1 MSGETTIAND
11 TIAAIATGAGKAGIG
26 VVRVSGPL
34 ASQIAETITGQ
45 PLQARNA
52 CYLPFLNSDSEAL
65 DVGIA
70 ILFNAPHS
78 YTGEDVLELQGH
90 GGAVILDM
98 VLARVLE
105 CGARMA
111 RPGEFTERAFLND
124 KLDLAQA
131 EAVCDL
137 IESSSKAAAK
147 AAVRS
152 MSGEFSKSISEV
164 QSELTALRA
173 WLEAAL
179 DFSEEEIDFLAD
191 QQLSLRAE
199 SIVQQFDVLMQRA
212 QQGQRL
218 RDGFTVVIAGVTNVG
233 KSSLLNALS
242 GEDSAIVTDIEG
254 TTRDVL
260 HEHITLDGVPLHII
274 DTAGLRDTQD
284 VVEQEGINRA
294 HLAIE
299 SADHVL
305 VITDAERM
313 ALPQTDLPD
322 NLDVTLVLNKIDLM
336 EQGQADTTELANKT
350 ELSDAAIAQLRHALP
365 SAQSFGVTAD
375 TGSIIPISVK
385 TGQGLDQLKQHL
397 LSLVGHD
404 AQLDGAFIARRRHLD
419 ALDNARSACM
429 AALARLQEAEMP
441 ELAAEELRQAQLA
454 LDAVTGRFDSEDLL
468 GEIFG
473 SFCIGK

>member
-1 MSGETTIAND
+1 
-11 TIAAIATGAGKAGIG
+11 
-26 VVRVSGPL
+26 
-34 ASQIAETITGQ
+34 
-45 PLQARNA
+45 
-52 CYLPFLNSDSEAL
+52 
-65 DVGIA
+65 
-70 ILFNAPHS
+70 
-78 YTGEDVLELQGH
+78 
-90 GGAVILDM
+90 M

-131 EAVCDL
+131 EAVSDL
-137 IESSSKAAAK
+137 IDSSSESAAL

-152 MSGEFSKSISEV
+152 MSGEFSNSIQAV

-191 QQLSLRAE
+191 PQLAIRAT
-199 SIVQQFDVLMQRA
+199 SIVEQFEALMQRA

-218 RDGFTVVIAGVTNVG
+218 RDGLTVVIAGVTNVG

-242 GEDSAIVTDIEG
+242 GEDSAIVTNIEG

-284 VVEQEGINRA
+284 LVEQEGINRA
-294 HLAIE
+294 RRAIE

-305 VITDAERM
+305 VMVDASELR
-313 ALPQTDLPD
+313 LP
-322 NLDVTLVLNKIDLM
+322 DVTLPENLSATLVVNKIDLA
-336 EQGQADTTELANKT
+336 QKRFG
-350 ELSDAAIAQLRHALP
+350 LSEPKQQFESLCGDDLMC
-365 SAQSFGVTAD
+365 V
-375 TGSIIPISVK
+375 SVK
-385 TGQGLDQLKQHL
+385 TEQGMDELKKHL

-404 AQLDGAFIARRRHLD
+404 AQLEGAFIARRRHLD
-419 ALDNARSACM
+419 ALEAAKLAST
-429 AALARLQEAEMP
+429 AALARLKQSDMP

-454 LDAVTGRFDSEDLL
+454 LDSVTGRFDSEDLL

>member
-1 MSGETTIAND
+1 VSGPKTNSSE

-34 ASQIAETITGQ
+34 ASVIAETITGQ
-45 PLQARNA
+45 SLQSRHAY
-52 CYLPFLNSDSEAL
+52 YLPFLNNDQRAL

-70 ILFNAPHS
+70 LLFTAPHS

-98 VLARVLE
+98 VLSRVLE

-131 EAVCDL
+131 EAVSDL
-137 IESSSKAAAK
+137 IDSSSESAAQ

-152 MSGEFSKSISEV
+152 MSGDFSRSISAV
-164 QSELTALRA
+164 QTELTALRA

-191 QQLSLRAE
+191 PQLTNRAE
-199 SIVQQFDVLMQRA
+199 SIVSQFELLLQRA

-218 RDGFTVVIAGVTNVG
+218 RDGLTIVIAGVTNAG

-274 DTAGLRDTQD
+274 DTAGLRETQD
-284 VVEQEGINRA
+284 KVEQEGINRA
-294 HLAIE
+294 RRAIE

-305 VITDAERM
+305 GIADAERLTM
-313 ALPQTDLPD
+313 PKLDLPD
-322 NLDVTLVLNKIDLM
+322 NLSATIVLNKIDL
-336 EQGQADTTELANKT
+336 LAQDAT
-350 ELSDAAIAQLRHALP
+350 VEPVLSDIVKHKLLTALP
-365 SAQSFGVTAD
+365 S
-375 TGSIIPISVK
+375 IPMHANSAHELPIVPVSVK
-385 TGQGLDQLKQHL
+385 TGQGMDSLKKHL

-404 AQLDGAFIARRRHLD
+404 AKLEGAFIARRRHLD
-419 ALDNARSACM
+419 ALGNAKTACM
-429 AALARLQEAEMP
+429 AALARLQTADMP

-454 LDAVTGRFDSEDLL
+454 LDSVTGRFDSEDLL

>member
-1 MSGETTIAND
+1 MSGLASITTD

-34 ASQIAETITGQ
+34 AVDIAHAITGET
-45 PLQARNA
+45 LAVRHA
-52 CYLPFLNSDSEAL
+52 HYLPFQKEDQQTL

-70 ILFNAPHS
+70 LLFKAPHS

-90 GGAVILDM
+90 GGSVVLDM
-98 VLARVLE
+98 LLSRVLE

-111 RPGEFTERAFLND
+111 RPGEFTERAFIND
-124 KLDLAQA
+124 KIDLAQA
-131 EAVCDL
+131 EAVSDL
-137 IESSSKAAAK
+137 IDSSSVSAAQ

-152 MSGEFSKSISEV
+152 MSGEFSKSIVAV

-191 QQLSLRAE
+191 PQLAKRAE
-199 SIVQQFDVLMQRA
+199 LIVEQFELLLDRA
-212 QQGQRL
+212 SQGQRL
-218 RDGFTVVIAGVTNVG
+218 REGLTIVIAGMTNAG

-260 HEHITLDGVPLHII
+260 HEQITLDGVPMHIV

-284 VVEQEGINRA
+284 AVEQEGINRA
-294 HLAIE
+294 RRAIDA
-299 SADHVL
+299 ADHVL
-305 VITDAERM
+305 VLVDAERLS
-313 ALPQTDLPD
+313 LPSLDIADGLPA
-322 NLDVTLVLNKIDLM
+322 TLVVSKIDLARNEADADGNLPD
-336 EQGQADTTELANKT
+336 EQVQ
-350 ELSDAAIAQLRHALP
+350 QLLHD
-365 SAQSFGVTAD
+365 AQSAAKQFSDLSAERVI
-375 TGSIIPISVK
+375 SVSVK
-385 TGQGLDQLKQHL
+385 TGQGMDSLKQHL

-404 AQLDGAFIARRRHLD
+404 AQVEGAFIARRRHLD
-419 ALDNARSACM
+419 ALSKAKHASL
-429 AALARLQEAEMP
+429 AALDRLRTSDMP

-454 LDAVTGRFDSEDLL
+454 LDSVTGRFDSEDLL

>member
-1 MSGETTIAND
+1 MSGTAHITTD

-26 VVRVSGPL
+26 VVRVSGPQA
-34 ASQIAETITGQ
+34 ASIAQTITGQ
-45 PLQARNA
+45 SLETRNA
-52 CYLPFLNSDSEAL
+52 HYLPFLNSDQQAL

-70 ILFNAPHS
+70 LLFKAPHS

-90 GGAVILDM
+90 GGAVVLDM
-98 VLARVLE
+98 LLSRVLE

-131 EAVCDL
+131 EAVSDL
-137 IESSSKAAAK
+137 IDSGSVSAAQ

-152 MSGEFSKSISEV
+152 MSGEFSTSIATV
-164 QSELTALRA
+164 QAELTALRA

-179 DFSEEEIDFLAD
+179 DFSDEEIDFLAD
-191 QQLSLRAE
+191 PQLANRAK
-199 SIVQQFDVLMQRA
+199 SIVEQFESLMQRA

-218 RDGFTVVIAGVTNVG
+218 RDGLTIVIAGVTNVG

-242 GEDSAIVTDIEG
+242 GEDSAIVTDVEG

-284 VVEQEGINRA
+284 IVEQEGINRA
-294 HLAIE
+294 RRAID

-305 VITDAERM
+305 VIADAQQLQ
-313 ALPQTDLPD
+313 LPQLTLPA
-322 NLDVTLVLNKIDLM
+322 NLSATLVLNKIDLVADASAD
-336 EQGQADTTELANKT
+336 ENGQPSHGLAALMNDVRK
-350 ELSDAAIAQLRHALP
+350 LSPQFETLTQEDIV
-365 SAQSFGVTAD
+365 SV
-375 TGSIIPISVK
+375 SVK
-385 TGQGLDQLKQHL
+385 TGQGMDALKQHL

-404 AQLDGAFIARRRHLD
+404 AQLEGAFIARRRHLD
-419 ALDNARSACM
+419 ALENAKVATM
-429 AALARLQEAEMP
+429 AALERLHESVMP

-454 LDAVTGRFDSEDLL
+454 LSAVTGRFDSEDLL

>member
-1 MSGETTIAND
+1 VSGLTHIATD

-26 VVRVSGPL
+26 VVRVSGSQ
-34 ASQIAETITGQ
+34 ASVIAKMITGQ
-45 PLQARNA
+45 SLAVRNA
-52 CYLPFLNSDSEAL
+52 HYLPFLDSSNTAL

-70 ILFNAPHS
+70 LLFKAPHS

-90 GGAVILDM
+90 GGSVVLDM
-98 VLARVLE
+98 LLSRVLE

-131 EAVCDL
+131 EAVSDL
-137 IESSSKAAAK
+137 IDSSSVTAAQ

-152 MSGEFSKSISEV
+152 MSGEFSTSVQAV
-164 QSELTALRA
+164 QSELTGLRA

-191 QQLSLRAE
+191 PQLAKRAE
-199 SIVQQFDVLMQRA
+199 SIVEQFDMLLSRA
-212 QQGQRL
+212 QQGRRL
-218 RDGFTVVIAGVTNVG
+218 REGLTVVIAGVTNVG

-242 GEDSAIVTDIEG
+242 GEDTAIVTDIEG

-260 HEHITLDGVPLHII
+260 HEHINLDGVPMHII
-274 DTAGLRDTQD
+274 DTAGLRNTQD
-284 VVEQEGINRA
+284 IVEQEGINRA
-294 HLAIE
+294 RRAID

-305 VITDAERM
+305 VIADAERLT
-313 ALPQTDLPD
+313 LPEISFPD
-322 NLDVTLVLNKIDLM
+322 GMSATLIVNKIDLATDNAP
-336 EQGQADTTELANKT
+336 EGSSLSSVQHAKLLENAQNSITQFNDSSTTKLIT
-350 ELSDAAIAQLRHALP
+350 
-365 SAQSFGVTAD
+365 V
-375 TGSIIPISVK
+375 SVK
-385 TGQGLDQLKQHL
+385 TGQGMEALKHHL

-404 AQLDGAFIARRRHLD
+404 AQVEGAFTARRRHLD
-419 ALDNARSACM
+419 ALNSAKHASL
-429 AALARLQEAEMP
+429 AAVERLRTSDMP

-454 LDAVTGRFDSEDLL
+454 LDSVTGRFDSEDLL
-468 GEIFG
+468 GQIFG

>member
-1 MSGETTIAND
+1 VSGKSLTSTD

-26 VVRVSGPL
+26 VVRVSGPQ
-34 ASQIAETITGQ
+34 AQNIAEKLTGQ
-45 PLQARNA
+45 SLAERNA
-52 CYLPFLNSDSEAL
+52 HYLPFLDAQQNSL

-70 ILFNAPHS
+70 LLFKAPHS

-90 GGAVILDM
+90 GGSVILDM
-98 VLARVLE
+98 VLSRVLE
-105 CGARMA
+105 CGARLA

-131 EAVCDL
+131 EAVSDL
-137 IESSSKAAAK
+137 IESSSVSAAQ

-152 MSGEFSKSISEV
+152 MSGEFSTSIASI

-191 QQLSLRAE
+191 PQLKLRTE
-199 SIVQQFDVLMQRA
+199 SIVDDFQGLLEKA

-218 RDGFTVVIAGVTNVG
+218 RDGLRVVIAGVTNVG

-274 DTAGLRDTQD
+274 DTAGLRDTD
-284 VVEQEGINRA
+284 DAVEREGISRA
-294 HLAIE
+294 RKAIE
-299 SADHVL
+299 SSDHVL
-305 VITDAERM
+305 VLTDVQTLELPELQLPASLPATIVINKMDLTKDTNNPSVFGLDSIDSEKLN
-313 ALPQTDLPD
+313 ALIKKAGEHAPRFQAMSADDL
-322 NLDVTLVLNKIDLM
+322 VCV
-336 EQGQADTTELANKT
+336 
-350 ELSDAAIAQLRHALP
+350 
-365 SAQSFGVTAD
+365 
-375 TGSIIPISVK
+375 SVK
-385 TGQGLDQLKQHL
+385 SGAGLDALKQRL

-404 AQLDGAFIARRRHLD
+404 AQLEGAFIARRRHLD
-419 ALDNARSACM
+419 ALERAKQSTH
-429 AALARLQEAEMP
+429 AALERLRDAEMP

-454 LDAVTGRFDSEDLL
+454 LDSVTGRFDSEDLL

>member
-1 MSGETTIAND
+1 VSDQSPIATD

-26 VVRVSGPL
+26 VVRVSGPK
-34 ASQIAETITGQ
+34 ASSIAQTITGQ
-45 PLQARNA
+45 SLDTRNA
-52 CYLPFLNSDSEAL
+52 HYLPFLDNNSQAL

-70 ILFNAPHS
+70 LLFKAPNS

-98 VLARVLE
+98 VLSRVLE

-111 RPGEFTERAFLND
+111 QPGEFTQRAFLND
-124 KLDLAQA
+124 KFDLAQA
-131 EAVCDL
+131 EAVSDL
-137 IESSSKAAAK
+137 IESSSSSAAR
-147 AAVRS
+147 AALRS
-152 MSGEFSKSISEV
+152 MSGEFSNSVAAV
-164 QSELTALRA
+164 QSELTSLRA

-191 QQLSLRAE
+191 PQLSQRAE
-199 SIVQQFDVLMQRA
+199 SIVQQFELLIQRA

-218 RDGFTVVIAGVTNVG
+218 RDGLTVVIAGVTNVG

-242 GEDSAIVTDIEG
+242 GEDSAIVTDIAG

-260 HEHITLDGVPLHII
+260 HEHITLDGLPLHII

-294 HLAIE
+294 HRAIE

-305 VITDAERM
+305 VIVDATAMVFPEI
-313 ALPQTDLPD
+313 DLPHG
-322 NLDVTLVLNKIDLM
+322 LSATLVLNKVDLI
-336 EQGQADTTELANKT
+336 EQ
-350 ELSDAAIAQLRHALP
+350 DAACDVETSDEVKLNLLRALRLESK
-365 SAQSFGVTAD
+365 SAMPLETA
-375 TGSIIPISVK
+375 SAISVSAK
-385 TGQGLDQLKQHL
+385 TGQGLNTLKQHL
-397 LSLVGHD
+397 LSLAGHD
-404 AQLDGAFIARRRHLD
+404 AQLDGAFSARRRHLD
-419 ALDNARSACM
+419 ALDTAKVACT
-429 AALARLQEAEMP
+429 AALARLHEGDMP

>member
-1 MSGETTIAND
+1 VSGPTPISTD

-26 VVRVSGPL
+26 VVRVSGSL
-34 ASQIAETITGQ
+34 ASSIAQSITGQ
-45 PLQARNA
+45 SLTARHA
-52 CYLPFLNSDSEAL
+52 HYLPFLEKNQHPL

-70 ILFNAPHS
+70 LLFKAPNS

-90 GGAVILDM
+90 GGSVVLDM
-98 VLARVLE
+98 LLSRVLE

-131 EAVCDL
+131 EAVSDL
-137 IESSSKAAAK
+137 IDSSSVTAAQ

-152 MSGEFSKSISEV
+152 MSGEFSTSITAV
-164 QSELTALRA
+164 QAELTALRA

-191 QQLSLRAE
+191 PQLKKRAE
-199 SIVQQFDVLMQRA
+199 SIVQQFDSILARA

-218 RDGFTVVIAGVTNVG
+218 REGLSIVIAGLTNVG
-233 KSSLLNALS
+233 KSSLLNCLS

-260 HEHITLDGVPLHII
+260 HEQINLDGVPMHII
-274 DTAGLRDTQD
+274 DTAGLRDTKD

-294 HLAIE
+294 RAAIE

-305 VITDAERM
+305 VLADAQRL
-313 ALPQTDLPD
+313 AVPDINLPAGLSA
-322 NLDVTLVLNKIDLM
+322 TLVVNKIDLARQTSVDGNTLSSM
-336 EQGQADTTELANKT
+336 QQKQLLQSAHQSVAQFKDLSADN
-350 ELSDAAIAQLRHALP
+350 
-365 SAQSFGVTAD
+365 
-375 TGSIIPISVK
+375 IISVSVK
-385 TGQGLDQLKQHL
+385 TGQGIEGLKQYL
-397 LSLVGHD
+397 LSMIGHD
-404 AQLDGAFIARRRHLD
+404 AQIEGAFIARRRHLD
-419 ALDNARSACM
+419 ALNKAKTASMNA
-429 AALARLQEAEMP
+429 LDRLQRADMP

-454 LDAVTGRFDSEDLL
+454 LDSVTGRFDSEDLL
-468 GEIFG
+468 GQIFG

>member
-1 MSGETTIAND
+1 MSGQLTIATE

-34 ASQIAETITGQ
+34 ALSIAQTITGQ
-45 PLQARNA
+45 SLNTRHAHYQ
-52 CYLPFLNSDSEAL
+52 PFLDGDQQAL

-70 ILFNAPHS
+70 LFFKAPHS

-90 GGAVILDM
+90 GGSVVLDM
-98 VLARVLE
+98 LLARVLE
-105 CGARMA
+105 CGARIA

-131 EAVCDL
+131 EAVSDL
-137 IESSSKAAAK
+137 IDSSSTTAAQ

-152 MSGEFSKSISEV
+152 MSGEFSKSVTAV
-164 QSELTALRA
+164 QAELTALRA

-191 QQLSLRAE
+191 PQLAIRAQA
-199 SIVQQFDVLMQRA
+199 IVEQFDALLIRA

-218 RDGFTVVIAGVTNVG
+218 REGLTVVIAGVTNVG
-233 KSSLLNALS
+233 KSSLLNCLS
-242 GEDSAIVTDIEG
+242 GEDSAIVTNIEG

-260 HEHITLDGVPLHII
+260 HEHINLDGVPMHMI
-274 DTAGLRDTQD
+274 DTAGLRDTD
-284 VVEQEGINRA
+284 DLVEQEGIVRA
-294 HLAIE
+294 RRAIE

-305 VITDAERM
+305 VLVDAERLT
-313 ALPQTDLPD
+313 LPTIDLPAG
-322 NLDVTLVLNKIDLM
+322 LSATLVLNKIDL
-336 EQGQADTTELANKT
+336 ADKANSDEHQLSAERCSQLLKSAKLAVT
-350 ELSDAAIAQLRHALP
+350 QFDSLSAED
-365 SAQSFGVTAD
+365 
-375 TGSIIPISVK
+375 IISVSVK
-385 TGQGLDQLKQHL
+385 TGQGIDTLKQHL

-404 AQLDGAFIARRRHLD
+404 AQVEGAFIARRRHLD
-419 ALDNARSACM
+419 ALNSAKEASL
-429 AALARLQEAEMP
+429 AALARLREADMP

-454 LDAVTGRFDSEDLL
+454 LDSVTGRFDSEDLL
-468 GEIFG
+468 GQIFG

>member
-1 MSGETTIAND
+1 VSGQTTITTD

-34 ASQIAETITGQ
+34 ASTIAATITGQ
-45 PLQARNA
+45 SLKARNA
-52 CYLPFLNSDSEAL
+52 HYLPFLNDQNQAL

-70 ILFNAPHS
+70 ILFKAPNS

-90 GGAVILDM
+90 GGAVVLDM
-98 VLARVLE
+98 VLAQVLE

-131 EAVCDL
+131 EAVSDL
-137 IESSSKAAAK
+137 IDSASASAAR

-152 MSGEFSKSISEV
+152 MSGEFSNSVSAV

-191 QQLSLRAE
+191 PQLRLRTE
-199 SIVQQFDVLMQRA
+199 SIVQQFELLIQRA

-218 RDGFTVVIAGVTNVG
+218 RDGLTVVIAGVTNVG

-242 GEDSAIVTDIEG
+242 GEDTAIVTDIEG

-260 HEHITLDGVPLHII
+260 HEHITLEGVPLHII
-274 DTAGLRDTQD
+274 DTAGLRDTHD

-294 HLAIE
+294 LRAIE

-305 VITDAERM
+305 VIADAERM
-313 ALPQTDLPD
+313 LLPQLDLPK
-322 NLDVTLVLNKIDLM
+322 NINTTLVLNKIDLA
-336 EQGQADTTELANKT
+336 EQDSAGEPV
-350 ELSDAAIAQLRHALP
+350 LSDSAKYNLLKALP
-365 SAQSFGVTAD
+365 SSQNSPAPTDAA
-375 TGSIIPISVK
+375 SIIPVSVK
-385 TGQGLDQLKQHL
+385 TGQGIDNLKQHL

-404 AQLDGAFIARRRHLD
+404 AQLDGAFIARRRHLN
-419 ALDNARSACM
+419 ALDNAKTACT
-429 AALARLQEAEMP
+429 AALARLQSADMP
-441 ELAAEELRQAQLA
+441 ELAAEELRQAQQA
-454 LDAVTGRFDSEDLL
+454 LDSVTGRFDSEDLL

>member
-1 MSGETTIAND
+1 MSVQSPATTD

-34 ASQIAETITGQ
+34 APRIAQAITGES
-45 PLQARNA
+45 LEVRHAH
-52 CYLPFLNSDSEAL
+52 YLPFLNAEQQSL

-70 ILFNAPHS
+70 LFFKAPHS

-105 CGARMA
+105 CGARLA

-131 EAVCDL
+131 EAVSDL
-137 IESSSKAAAK
+137 IESSSVSAAQ

-152 MSGEFSKSISEV
+152 MSGEFSQSIAQV
-164 QSELTALRA
+164 QTELTALRA

-191 QQLSLRAE
+191 PQLKVRAE
-199 SIVQQFDVLMQRA
+199 SIVQDFEQLLQRA

-218 RDGFTVVIAGVTNVG
+218 RDGLSVVIAGVTNAG

-274 DTAGLRDTQD
+274 DTAGLRETDD
-284 VVEQEGINRA
+284 AVEKEGISRA
-294 HLAIE
+294 RKAIDA
-299 SADHVL
+299 ADHVL
-305 VITDAERM
+305 VIADVQRM
-313 ALPQTDLPD
+313 DLPV
-322 NLDVTLVLNKIDLM
+322 LQLPESVSATLVLNKMDLAEGSNAIHSV
-336 EQGQADTTELANKT
+336 EQGKLDALIAN
-350 ELSDAAIAQLRHALP
+350 AAQLTLAFKDLTP
-365 SAQSFGVTAD
+365 DDLVCV
-375 TGSIIPISVK
+375 SVK
-385 TGQGLDQLKQHL
+385 TGDGLDALKNKL
-397 LSLVGHD
+397 LELIGHD
-404 AQLDGAFIARRRHLD
+404 AQLEGAFLARRRHLD
-419 ALDNARSACM
+419 ALGRAKEATHT
-429 AALARLQEAEMP
+429 ALERLHDAQMP

-454 LDAVTGRFDSEDLL
+454 LDSVTGRFDSEDLL

>member
-1 MSGETTIAND
+1 VSGLSTINND

-34 ASQIAETITGQ
+34 AIGIAKAITGQ
-45 PLQARNA
+45 SLDARNA
-52 CYLPFLNSDSEAL
+52 HYLPFLNNDQQAL

-70 ILFNAPHS
+70 ILFKAPHS

-131 EAVCDL
+131 EAVSDL
-137 IESSSKAAAK
+137 IDSSSESAAL

-152 MSGEFSKSISEV
+152 MSGEFSQSVSAI

-191 QQLSLRAE
+191 PQLANRAK
-199 SIVQQFDVLMQRA
+199 SIVRQFDLLMQRA

-218 RDGFTVVIAGVTNVG
+218 RDGLTVVIAGVTNVG

-260 HEHITLDGVPLHII
+260 HEHITLEGVPLHII

-294 HLAIE
+294 HRAIE

-305 VITDAERM
+305 VIADAERLLLPQLDLPENM
-313 ALPQTDLPD
+313 NVTVIVNKMDLLDQDSSGDLVLSKSVKERLLAALPTISKP
-322 NLDVTLVLNKIDLM
+322 
-336 EQGQADTTELANKT
+336 G
-350 ELSDAAIAQLRHALP
+350 LSEDAAT
-365 SAQSFGVTAD
+365 V
-375 TGSIIPISVK
+375 IPVSVK
-385 TGQGLDQLKQHL
+385 TGRGMNAVKQHL

-404 AQLDGAFIARRRHLD
+404 AHLEGAFIARRRHLD
-419 ALDNARSACM
+419 ALQNAKTACT
-429 AALARLQEAEMP
+429 AALARLQQADMP

-454 LDAVTGRFDSEDLL
+454 LDSVTGRFDSEDLL

>member
-1 MSGETTIAND
+1 MSGQASATTD
-11 TIAAIATGAGKAGIG
+11 TIAAVATGAGKAGIG

-34 ASQIAETITGQ
+34 ARSIAQAITGQ
-45 PLQARNA
+45 PLAVRNA
-52 CYLPFLNSDSEAL
+52 HYLPFLNAEQQSL

-70 ILFNAPHS
+70 LLFKAPHS

-105 CGARMA
+105 CGARLA

-131 EAVCDL
+131 EAVSDL
-137 IESSSKAAAK
+137 IESSSVSAAQ

-152 MSGEFSKSISEV
+152 MSGEFSQSIAAV
-164 QSELTALRA
+164 QAKLTALRA

-179 DFSEEEIDFLAD
+179 DFSEEEIDFLSD
-191 QQLSLRAE
+191 PLLKQRAE
-199 SIVQQFDVLMQRA
+199 SIVQEFEQLLQRA

-218 RDGFTVVIAGVTNVG
+218 RDGLSVVIAGVTNAG

-242 GEDSAIVTDIEG
+242 GVDSAIVTDIEG

-274 DTAGLRDTQD
+274 DTAGLRETNDA
-284 VVEQEGINRA
+284 VEKEGISRA
-294 HLAIE
+294 RKAIDA
-299 SADHVL
+299 ADHVL
-305 VITDAERM
+305 VIADVQRM
-313 ALPQTDLPD
+313 ELPVLQLPETISA
-322 NLDVTLVLNKIDLM
+322 TLVLNKMDLAEGADSAVSI
-336 EQGQADTTELANKT
+336 EQGKMDALIIKAKHLTPQFADLVAND
-350 ELSDAAIAQLRHALP
+350 L
-365 SAQSFGVTAD
+365 VCV
-375 TGSIIPISVK
+375 SVK
-385 TGQGLDQLKQHL
+385 TGQGLDQLKNKL
-397 LSLVGHD
+397 LELIGHD
-404 AQLDGAFIARRRHLD
+404 AQLEGAFLARRRHLD
-419 ALDNARSACM
+419 ALGRGKEATH
-429 AALARLQEAEMP
+429 AALERLRDAQMP

-454 LDAVTGRFDSEDLL
+454 LDSVTGRFDSEDLL

>member
-1 MSGETTIAND
+1 MGLAERQLDSTITND

-34 ASQIAETITGQ
+34 ASGIAETITGQ
-45 PLQARNA
+45 SLDSRNA
-52 CYLPFLNSDSEAL
+52 HYLPFLNNNNQAI

-70 ILFNAPHS
+70 LLFKSPNS

-90 GGAVILDM
+90 GGAVVLDM

-111 RPGEFTERAFLND
+111 QPGEFTQRAFLND

-131 EAVCDL
+131 EAVSDL
-137 IESSSKAAAK
+137 IDSASKSAAQ

-152 MSGEFSKSISEV
+152 MSGEFSKSIAAV
-164 QSELTALRA
+164 QSDLTALRA

-179 DFSEEEIDFLAD
+179 DFSEEEIDFLGD
-191 QQLSLRAE
+191 PQLVDRAK
-199 SIVQQFDVLMQRA
+199 SIVQQFESLIQRA

-218 RDGFTVVIAGVTNVG
+218 RDGLTVVIAGVTNVG

-260 HEHITLDGVPLHII
+260 HEHITLEGVPLHII

-294 HLAIE
+294 HRAIE

-305 VITDAERM
+305 VIVDVERM
-313 ALPQTDLPD
+313 QFPQFEMPE
-322 NLDVTLVLNKIDLM
+322 NLSATLVFNKVDLV
-336 EQGQADTTELANKT
+336 EKDSSGELA
-350 ELSDAAIAQLRHALP
+350 LSDDAKLNLLKSFRSNSKSAVPTNTAPAIRV
-365 SAQSFGVTAD
+365 SA
-375 TGSIIPISVK
+375 K
-385 TGQGLDQLKQHL
+385 TGHGMDTLKQHL

-404 AQLDGAFIARRRHLD
+404 AQLDDAFIARRRHLD
-419 ALDNARSACM
+419 ALEKARMACM
-429 AALARLQEAEMP
+429 EAIARLEAVAMP

-454 LDAVTGRFDSEDLL
+454 LDEVTGRFDSEDLL

>member
-1 MSGETTIAND
+1 MRVESKAITTD
-11 TIAAIATGAGKAGIG
+11 TIAAIASGAGKAGIG
-26 VVRVSGPL
+26 VVRVSGPI
-34 ASQIAETITGQ
+34 AAQIAATLTGQ
-45 PLQARNA
+45 SLDTRHAH
-52 CYLPFLNSDSEAL
+52 YLPFLDNQQQAL

-70 ILFNAPHS
+70 LLFKAPNS

-90 GGAVILDM
+90 GGSVVLDM
-98 VLARVLE
+98 LLSRVLE

-131 EAVCDL
+131 EAVSDL
-137 IESSSKAAAK
+137 IESSSTSAAL

-152 MSGEFSKSISEV
+152 MSGEFSRSIASV

-191 QQLSLRAE
+191 PQLRSNAQ
-199 SIVQQFDVLMQRA
+199 SIVQQFDALIARA
-212 QQGQRL
+212 HQGQRL
-218 RDGFTVVIAGVTNVG
+218 REGLTVVIAGVTNVG

-242 GEDSAIVTDIEG
+242 GEDSAIVTDVEG

-260 HEHITLDGVPLHII
+260 HEQITLDGVPIHII
-274 DTAGLRDTQD
+274 DTAGLRETTD

-294 HLAIE
+294 RRAID

-305 VITDAERM
+305 VLVDAERLL
-313 ALPQTDLPD
+313 LPSLSLPTS
-322 NLDVTLVLNKIDLM
+322 LSATLVVNKLDLLGS
-336 EQGQADTTELANKT
+336 EHASENDGWSELQAKLVHDAQ
-350 ELSDAAIAQLRHALP
+350 AAIPQFSQLKKEHIV
-365 SAQSFGVTAD
+365 GV
-375 TGSIIPISVK
+375 SVK
-385 TGQGLDQLKQHL
+385 TGQGMSELRQHL

-404 AQLDGAFIARRRHLD
+404 AQLEGAFIARRRHLD
-419 ALDNARSACM
+419 ALNSAKLSSM
-429 AALARLQEAEMP
+429 AALERLQSSEMP

-454 LDAVTGRFDSEDLL
+454 LDSVTGRFDSEDLL